1 MDHAFFDA
9 VNLALQG
16 AAQPERRA
24 AMRAYMREQFVFIGI
39 PTPQRRL
46 ALRPLL
52 KPLQG
57 SGPKLL
63 LACAS
68 SLWDRPEREYQYAA
82 LDLLMLHWRE
92 LGTDH
97 IPALLA
103 LAQRKPW
110 WDTVDGLA
118 AIVGDVLHESHSGMD
133 AALRHPSFWVRR
145 IAMLHQLGRRGR
157 TDVER
162 LFSYA
167 LALSPEKEF
176 FIQKAIGW
184 ALRDYAHHAPDATRA
199 FLDAERV
206 HLPALSYREAYK
218 HLKKG

>member
-1 MDHAFFDA
+1 MDQDILDA
-9 VNLALQG
+9 VSAALHG
-16 AAQPERRA
+16 AAEDGRA
-24 AMRAYMREQFVFIGI
+24 APMRAYMREQFDFIGV

-46 ALRPLL
+46 ALRPLF
-52 KPLQG
+52 KPLKG
-57 SGPKLL
+57 AGARLL
-63 LACAS
+63 LGHADA
-68 SLWDRPEREYQYAA
+68 LWQQPQREFQYAA

-97 IPALLA
+97 LPALLA

-118 AIVGDVLHESHSGMD
+118 AIVGDVLHESHTGMD
-133 AALRHPSFWVRR
+133 AALLHASLWVRR

-157 TDVER
+157 TDTRR
-162 LFSYA
+162 LFDYA
-167 LALSPEKEF
+167 LHLAPEKEF

-184 ALRDYAHHAPDATRA
+184 ALRDYAHHAPGAARA